1 MARFMLPILLLAA
14 GCFWEEPQTAIV
26 PDNPFGY
33 QPASP
38 PPTRTAYAPSSVKV
52 AALVDSVGRKIVK
65 ANPQLGM
72 DPQFRTIG
80 APQPEI
86 FHRGVVE
93 ILITEGLAQQCAT
106 EGQLAAVL
114 CQELGKMVVARD
126 ALAGAQAR
134 VPEKIP
140 PADVAVGND
149 NAGAFGPA
157 DQLHRAELA
166 KYEAERQRKV
176 AFAQQ
181 APDPRLLARSY
192 LIKAGYPAS
201 ELDSVAP
208 LLQTASVN
216 TSFAKQLAAPPQ
228 AKQ

>member
-1 MARFMLPILLLAA
+1 MARFMFPILLLAA
-14 GCFWEEPQTAIV
+14 GCVWEEPRTALV
-26 PDNPFGY
+26 VDNPFGY

-38 PPTRTAYAPSSVKV
+38 PATRTAYAPSSIRV
-52 AALVDSVGRKIVK
+52 AALVDSVGRKIVN

-93 ILITEGLAQQCAT
+93 VLVTEGLAQQCAT
-106 EGQLAAVL
+106 EGQLAAAL
-114 CQELGKMVVARD
+114 CLELGKMVAARD
-126 ALAGAQAR
+126 ALAQTR
-134 VPEKIP
+134 VPEKSP
-140 PADVAVGND
+140 PAEVAIGND

-166 KYEAERQRKV
+166 KYEAERRRKI

-181 APDPRLLARSY
+181 TADPRLLALSY
-192 LIKAGYPAS
+192 LTKAGYPAS
-201 ELDSVAP
+201 DLDAAAP
-208 LLQTASVN
+208 LLQAASEN
-216 TSFAKQLAAPPQ
+216 TSFAKQLGTASP
-228 AKQ
+228 AK